1 MEVLILIFLEELQIT
16 PLIPPGL
23 SQTLTGGVSS
33 FTTPNILSAGTYNY
47 TITDSNNCSYTN
59 SVILTE
65 PSPISTLEIVND
77 ASCFGYS
84 DGNVSLVISGG
95 IPNYN
100 EDWGG

>member
-1 MEVLILIFLEELQIT
+1 M
-16 PLIPPGL
+16 
-23 SQTLTGGVSS
+23 
-33 FTTPNILSAGTYNY
+33 GTYNY

-65 PSPISTLEIVND
+65 SYLLFLQQIKMI

-100 EDWGG
+100 EDWGSNNPLNLPTGNYNYTIIDNNGCTFFRLCIYK